1 MSVTIEK
8 ILTLLNTKAEGQYGL
23 SKVTQKQHALQCA
36 MLSEQ
41 AGETPQMIVAA
52 LVHDIGHMLHEIGEN
67 FADRGIDDRH
77 EEIGMAYLEDRFG
90 PDVVMPIALHVQAKR
105 YLCATQPDY
114 FAKLSDDSVKS
125 MALQG
130 GPMNQSEMNEF
141 EARSHWQA
149 ALRLRR
155 FDDQAKVANAV
166 TPEPEHFRRHLETC
180 AQTA

>member
-1 MSVTIEK
+1 MSMLIDEIV
-8 ILTLLNTKAEGQYGL
+8 TLLNTKAEGQYGL
-23 SKVTQKQHALQCA
+23 SNVTQKQHALQCA
-36 MLSEQ
+36 MLAEQ
-41 AGETPQMIVAA
+41 AGETPQIIVAA

-67 FADRGIDDRH
+67 FADRGIDDHH
-77 EEIGMAYLEDRFG
+77 EEIGMNYLKDRFG

-105 YLCATQPDY
+105 YLCATQADY

-130 GPMNQSEMNEF
+130 GPMNQSEIKDF
-141 EARSHWQA
+141 EARPHWQA

-155 FDDQAKVANAV
+155 FDDLAKVAGAI
-166 TPEPEHFRRHLETC
+166 TPEPEHFRSYLEAC

>member
-36 MLSEQ
+36 MLAEQ

-114 FAKLSDDSVKS
+114 FAQLSDDSVKS

-155 FDDQAKVANAV
+155 LDDQAKVANAV
-166 TPEPEHFRRHLETC
+166 TPEPEHFRIHLEKC